1 MTPCDTW
8 ISLLSVSGPVFTSPS
23 FALFINI
30 ATAWALCPG
39 RRTITR
45 IYLLAE
51 PTRERAHDA
60 YHRFFREGAW
70 DMERLWEAL
79 ARFLVSRF
87 YPQGAVFLDID
98 DTLFHKS
105 GRKVEGAAW
114 WRDAVAST
122 GRKTVHA
129 LGMNL
134 IVMTMRI
141 NPPWGGEPIGM
152 PVLVRLHTK
161 GGPGLMDIAEEMMRT
176 FAAWFP
182 QRNIRLTADGFYAP
196 LAGRRPTRSH
206 LESRMRR
213 DAALY
218 KPAPPRRNG
227 QRGRPRKRGARLP
240 TPEQLARQTKNW
252 QLAQVNE
259 RGKTRNRLVATFTV
273 LWYAVLPEAPLRL
286 VISRD
291 PEGKEPDDFFFSTDV
306 SDTPDT
312 VVSLYAGRW
321 SIEDTFKN
329 TKQYLGGQD
338 PQLRVDPGPMRS
350 ASFSLWLYSVI
361 WTWYVQIYGVRRS
374 WEPLPWYGAKHT
386 PSFIDALAA
395 LRKVL
400 WRQRVFSNSDIP
412 SQSTKIIDT
421 LIHALAHAA

>member
-1 MTPCDTW
+1 MTPDAAWTA
-8 ISLLSVSGPVFTSPS
+8 LLAVFAPVFTAPS
-23 FALFINI
+23 FALFANI
-30 ATAWALCPG
+30 ATAWVMCPG

-51 PTRERAHDA
+51 PARERAHDA

-70 DMERLWEAL
+70 DMDALWELL
-79 ARFLVSRF
+79 AGFLVSRF
-87 YPQGAVFLDID
+87 YPRNAIPLDLD

-122 GRKTVHA
+122 GQKVVKA

-134 IVMTMRI
+134 VVLTLRV

-161 GGPGLMDIAEEMMRT
+161 NGPGLIDLAEEMLRT

-182 QRNIRLTADGFYAP
+182 DRELHLTADGFYAP
-196 LAGRRPTRSH
+196 LAGRRPTRCH

-213 DAALY
+213 DAALFE
-218 KPAPPRRNG
+218 PAPPRNKG
-227 QRGRPRKRGARLP
+227 QRGRPRKRGDRLP
-240 TPEQLARQTKNW
+240 TPEQLARQTKKW
-252 QLAQVNE
+252 RLVDVDE
-259 RGKTRNRLVATFTV
+259 RGKIRKRLVASFTV
-273 LWYAVLPEAPLRL
+273 LWYHVLPDAPVRL

-291 PEGKEPDDFFFSTDV
+291 PDGKEPDDFFFSTDV
-306 SDTPDT
+306 SDTSPT
-312 VVSLYAGRW
+312 VVSRYAGRW

-329 TKQYLGGQD
+329 TKQYLGGAD
-338 PQLRVDPGPMRS
+338 PQLRVDPGPKRS
-350 ASFSLWLYSVI
+350 ASFSLWLYSVV
-361 WTWYVQIYGVRRS
+361 WTWYLQIYGARRS
-374 WEPLPWYGAKHT
+374 WDPLPWYGTKRA

-400 WRQRVFSNSDIP
+400 WRHRVFSNSDIP
-412 SQSTKIIDT
+412 SQSTKIINT